1 MVGCCGFGL
10 GIALASWFTGFWII
24 IGAIVAIVSFG
35 FGISSPIYLS
45 REALVKRDGG
55 VRGGS
60 NRDRFILIAVA
71 IISIVLGTFRYSFAG
86 PSVDSVA
93 GVVGRSVIVEGRVV
107 SADLTDRGVAYTI
120 DSLVIDDISRSDR
133 IRLEAP
139 ISSTAMIG
147 QYLRASC
154 VLERPQAFDGFAY
167 DRFLAAKSIYAIC
180 RSSSAPFVEVG
191 RSLGLS
197 DRFYPL
203 IGSLHAWIDDRT
215 RSIFPE
221 PQATLLLGLLI
232 GENDFSDTWSRAF
245 QITGTS
251 HIVAASGYNVSV
263 LAEMMMIVFVSVG
276 LYRRQ
281 AYPLVIGT
289 IVVFVIVAGAGAAVI
304 RAGMMGV
311 MAITARHLGRHASP
325 RNIIAVTIGAMLL
338 VEPRLLRDDVGFQLS
353 AAATIGLI
361 LLTDRIVPFLKRV
374 PTSFG
379 LRESLASTLAATIA
393 TLPITLLSFGQLSV
407 IAPLVNLL
415 VLPFIPYAMGFGVIA
430 IVFGSIVPMIG
441 VWVAL
446 PAWTALV
453 TMTGIIDAASRLPF
467 ASTVIPPSIAVV
479 VTMIGLAATVT
490 MIRKLNKAFER
501 NLDAWHAKQMITIAI
516 IGLFLFAIN
525 IDLIAWR
532 SGRLGSDRVHVF
544 VFDVG
549 QGDGTYIQGDEGN
562 AIIDGGP
569 TRYGLLEQL
578 SGVRFPWERSIDE
591 IFVTHP
597 HADHVAGL
605 IELIDTN
612 SIGKVVTNGIPYSEA
627 GEEGLEAAVDRS
639 GVPVVVASATM
650 PSAIIGDKAKLQI
663 LWPVDATIDLDAS
676 NPHRRSIVAELT
688 VGEHSMLFTGDAE
701 ADVEHEFLAPSAS
714 LLAPLSHV
722 DVLKVG
728 HHGSDTSS
736 SQEFL
741 EEIDPDVAI
750 ISVGAG
756 NPYGHPSLFTVGR
769 LQAVGSAVLRTDL
782 SGTIRVDFGDS
793 VVVKTMRFR

>member
-10 GIALASWFTGFWII
+10 GIAFASWFTGVWVFL
-24 IGAIVAIVSFG
+24 GAIVAIVG
-35 FGISSPIYLS
+35 FGLAIRSLS
-45 REALVKRDGG
+45 H
-55 VRGGS
+55 
-60 NRDRFILIAVA
+60 RDRLILIIAA
-71 IISIVLGTFRYSFAG
+71 MISIALGVLRYSLAG
-86 PSVDSVA
+86 PGANSVVQ
-93 GVVGRSVIVEGRVV
+93 VVGRSAIVEGRVIG
-107 SADLTDRGVAYTI
+107 ADLTDRGVAYTV
-120 DSLVIDDISRSDR
+120 DALRIDDASRSDR

-139 ISSTAMIG
+139 ISSRAVIG
-147 QYLRASC
+147 DRVRASC
-154 VLERPQAFDGFAY
+154 VLEQPQAFDGFAY
-167 DRFLAAKSIYAIC
+167 DRFLAAKSTYAIC
-180 RSSSAPFVEVG
+180 RSSSAPFVISPPFRWGVG
-191 RSLGLS
+191 GSLS
-197 DRFYPL
+197 DHFYL
-203 IGSLHAWIDDRT
+203 FIGSLHAWIDDRT
-215 RSIFPE
+215 RSILPE

-232 GENDFSDTWSRAF
+232 GENDFSDRWSTAF

-263 LAEMMMIVFVSVG
+263 LAEIMMIAFVSIG

-281 AYPLVIGT
+281 AYPLVIAS
-289 IVVFVIVAGAGAAVI
+289 IVLFVIVAGAGAAVI
-304 RAGMMGV
+304 RAGVMGV
-311 MAITARHLGRHASP
+311 LAITARHLGRHASP

-353 AAATIGLI
+353 AAATVGLI
-361 LLTDRIVPFLKRV
+361 LLTDRIAPFLKRV

-415 VLPFIPYAMGFGVIA
+415 VLPLIPYAMGLGVIA
-430 IVFGSIVPMIG
+430 IVVGLIVPMIG
-441 VWVAL
+441 VWIAL

-467 ASTVIPPSIAVV
+467 ASTAIPPSIAIV
-479 VTMIGLAATVT
+479 VTMLGLAVTVT

-501 NLDAWHAKQMITIAI
+501 NLDAWHAKQMGAI
-516 IGLFLFAIN
+516 VVIGLVLFAIN
-525 IDLIAWR
+525 IVFIAWR
-532 SGRLGSDRVHVF
+532 SGRFDHDRVHVF

-549 QGDGTYIQGDEGN
+549 QGNGMYIQGDEGN
-562 AIIDGGP
+562 TIIDGGP

-591 IFVTHP
+591 VFVTHP
-597 HADHVAGL
+597 HADHVVGL
-605 IELIDTN
+605 IALIDTN
-612 SIGKVVTNGIPYSEA
+612 SIGRVVVNGIPYSEA
-627 GEEGLEAAVDRS
+627 GEEGLEAAIDRS

-650 PSAIIGDKAKLQI
+650 SPRIIGDDARLQI
-663 LWPVDATIDLDAS
+663 LWPLDATSDLDAK
-676 NPHRRSIVAELT
+676 NPHRRSVVAKLT

-701 ADVEHEFLAPSAS
+701 ADVEQELLAPSAS
-714 LLAPLSHV
+714 PLAPLSHV

-736 SQEFL
+736 SQQFL

-750 ISVGAG
+750 VSVGEG
-756 NPYGHPSLFTVGR
+756 NSYGHPSLFSTGRIQAIGSTVF
-769 LQAVGSAVLRTDL
+769 RTDL

-793 VVVKTMRFR
+793 LSVKAMRFR